1 MTDWKKLK
9 VAELKEECK
18 ARDIPLA
25 GIKLKQQYIDKLEE
39 YESNSAR
46 ESDPSV
52 PADAPDDTVRDKD
65 PEGAEPS
72 NGHAPAEAVKDAEP
86 ALVQGIEESGK
97 DGAGADAPGNNAHE
111 VERSHSPAGEEP
123 AQNEPDEDGQAEVH
137 MAATTSSPATP
148 GHDSA
153 QSPPIDLADDQRKR
167 KRRSATPAPT
177 AEEVA
182 LKRARIENDNPVSE
196 RTDAAANAHGE
207 AEVSPKP
214 LDVSEPAD
222 NRSAVVNADTEA
234 SSPQPAP
241 ADSSKTDTAK
251 DESEARTRP
260 DREPSPIPDVAPS
273 IHPPTSSLYIRNF
286 KRPLHIPTLK
296 EHVANLAQSGSE
308 PGHSKIKTFYLDGIR
323 SHAFISFT
331 SPSAASRV
339 RAAMH
344 RTRFPDEPL
353 REPLFVD
360 YIPDDIVQDW
370 IEQETGSGFG
380 RGGNNKRFEVVY
392 SKGPNGV
399 EVSLQDDESST
410 RKRAAIPPPRNAP
423 SNAPRAPAAAGV
435 HPDRAGFLTREDRK
449 LPFPERPKKAESG
462 ETGFKELDELFSFTK
477 AKPKLYYKPVAP
489 EVVDDRLDMI
499 KGLHAG
505 HADMGRSGD
514 EGMKRY
520 TFETIRGRQEWVDK
534 GPEFGHGQRGLAIL
548 RGERGQSVS
557 EERENAQAEHISR
570 QQIVKEKEEN
580 VASEPENPFAK
591 LVSDQQVF
599 TVPSFTLESG
609 VTLKQVPV
617 AYTTRGKL
625 SDQGDNA
632 LVVCHALSGSADVAD
647 WWGPLLGGPGQAFD
661 VSRFFVV
668 CLNSLGSPY
677 GSASPVTFKDGN
689 PELGRY
695 GPEFP
700 LTTIRDDVR
709 IHKIVL
715 DSLGVKQIA
724 AAVGGSMG
732 GMLVLEYAYF
742 GKDYVRTIC
751 PIATSARHSAWGI
764 SWGEAQR
771 QAIYS
776 DPKYEDGYYSFDDPP
791 ASGLG
796 AARMS
801 ALLTYRSRDSFEA
814 RFGRNAP
821 DLSKK
826 ASVHQDA
833 ATPNQNEHWQI
844 HNHGHLRAKGSR
856 PPSRSGEQQEAV
868 TFQDPQF
875 SGTQEFPV
883 VVLSRKTNRPT
894 THYFSAQ
901 SYLRYQ
907 GNKFI
912 SRFDANCYIAITR
925 KLDTHDV
932 ARGRAPTVKE
942 ALGQIEQPTLVLGIE
957 SDGLFTIAEQEEIAE
972 NIPNGKLGKIES
984 PEGHDA
990 FLLQFE
996 QVNKYLLAFFREH
1009 LPDIMS
1015 RPGLSGSG
1023 DGQVQDGVA
1032 KLTKSIRINSPMAPK
1047 VFITGVTGY
1056 IGGDVLYALVEK
1068 HPDWE
1073 ITALVRNEDKG
1084 SKVTAAFPKVKLVYG
1099 TNESAGDA
1107 IEAEVAK
1114 ADIVYHFA
1122 GSADDVPGTTAI
1134 IKGLQRK
1141 KSNNNSE
1148 GTPAFYIHT
1157 SGTGILAHE
1166 TTATGRFG
1174 DDFPHVYND
1183 GDEGIG
1189 ELTSLPDYALH
1200 RNVDKL
1206 VLAAGSDTVKTAIVS
1221 PPTIYGPGRGPD
1233 NKRSIQVYRATEAIL
1248 KNKRAFVVGKGE
1260 NVWHQV
1266 HVQDLSD
1273 LYVALGEAA
1282 ASGSPDGSPATWNEQ
1297 GYYLAEN
1304 GTFVWGRILR
1314 EVANEAHKQGYLP
1327 DPKAD
1332 GHSPAEV
1339 DKFFARG
1346 AYLVGTTSRGEA
1358 IRARKL
1364 LGWKPH
1370 RPSLQDL
1377 IPDIVASEAKALGLT
1392 PDKAT

>member
-25 GIKLKQQYIDKLEE
+25 GVKLKQQYVDKLEE
-39 YESNSAR
+39 YESRDAL
-46 ESDPSV
+46 ESDPNALANV
-52 PADAPDDTVRDKD
+52 PVESARDHG
-65 PEGAEPS
+65 PEGAEPL
-72 NGHAPAEAVKDAEP
+72 NGDAPTEAGKAEKPALAQGKEDCAKDEAEP
-86 ALVQGIEESGK
+86 DLRESDVQE
-97 DGAGADAPGNNAHE
+97 A
-111 VERSHSPAGEEP
+111 ERLDPPAGDEP
-123 AQNEPDEDGQAEVH
+123 AQKELDEDEALVNKDSEDKKEQMETEDKPDGQSIANTEAAAAVVRAEEQMETEDQPDGENIANTEPAAAVVR
-137 MAATTSSPATP
+137 AEEQTGDPDRPEEVPLATTTATP
-148 GHDSA
+148 PTSGHDSA
-153 QSPPIDLADDQRKR
+153 QIPPIEPSDEQRKR

-177 AEEVA
+177 ADEVA
-182 LKRARIENDNPVSE
+182 LKRARIESDNPITAKAAEAANASGETDVLSKSSDVAE
-196 RTDAAANAHGE
+196 PAGDRSAGVEADQEASSLPAPAEDSKTETGKDDAAAR
-207 AEVSPKP
+207 
-214 LDVSEPAD
+214 SE
-222 NRSAVVNADTEA
+222 
-234 SSPQPAP
+234 
-241 ADSSKTDTAK
+241 
-251 DESEARTRP
+251 
-260 DREPSPIPDVAPS
+260 REPSPMPDVAPS

-296 EHVANLAQSGSE
+296 EHVANLAQSRSE
-308 PGHSKIKTFYLDGIR
+308 PGDNKIKTFYLDGIR

-331 SPSAASRV
+331 STSAASRV

-344 RTRFPDEPL
+344 KTRFPDEPL

-360 YIPDDIVQDW
+360 YIPDDRVQDW

-392 SKGPNGV
+392 SKGPHGV
-399 EVSLQDDESST
+399 EVSLQDGEAS
-410 RKRAAIPPPRNAP
+410 RKRPAIPPPRNAP

-435 HPDRAGFLTREDRK
+435 HPDRAGFLAREDRK
-449 LPFPERPKKAESG
+449 LPFPERPKKAEAG
-462 ETGFKELDELFSFTK
+462 ETGFKELDELFSSTK
-477 AKPKLYYKPVAP
+477 AKPKLYYKPVSP

-534 GPEFGHGQRGLAIL
+534 GPEFGHGQRGLAML
-548 RGERGQSVS
+548 RGERGRGQSVS
-557 EERENAQAEHISR
+557 EEQENPQAERVSH
-570 QQIVKEKEEN
+570 QQAVGGKEEN
-580 VASEPENPFAK
+580 VSPEPENPFAK
-591 LVSDQQVF
+591 LVNDQQIF
-599 TVPSFTLESG
+599 IVPSFTLESG

-617 AYTTRGKL
+617 AYTTRGTL
-625 SDQGDNA
+625 SEKGDNA
-632 LVVCHALSGSADVAD
+632 LIACHALSGSADVAD

-689 PELGRY
+689 PALGRY

-700 LTTIRDDVR
+700 LTTVRDDVR

-732 GMLVLEYAYF
+732 GMLVLEYAYL

-791 ASGLG
+791 AAGLG

-826 ASVHQDA
+826 PSVHQDA

-844 HNHGHLRAKGSR
+844 HNHGHSRAKGSR
-856 PPSRSGEQQEAV
+856 PPSRGSEQHEAA

-932 ARGRAPTVKE
+932 ARGRATTVKE
-942 ALGQIEQPTLVLGIE
+942 ALSQIEQPALVLGIE

-1009 LPDIMS
+1009 LPDIMAK
-1015 RPGLSGSG
+1015 PGLAGSS
-1023 DGQVQDGVA
+1023 DGEVKDGVA
-1032 KLTKSIRINSPMAPK
+1032 QLTKSST
-1047 VFITGVTGY
+1047 FG
-1056 IGGDVLYALVEK
+1056 
-1068 HPDWE
+1068 
-1073 ITALVRNEDKG
+1073 
-1084 SKVTAAFPKVKLVYG
+1084 
-1099 TNESAGDA
+1099 
-1107 IEAEVAK
+1107 EAEVE
-1114 ADIVYHFA
+1114 D
-1122 GSADDVPGTTAI
+1122 
-1134 IKGLQRK
+1134 
-1141 KSNNNSE
+1141 
-1148 GTPAFYIHT
+1148 
-1157 SGTGILAHE
+1157 
-1166 TTATGRFG
+1166 
-1174 DDFPHVYND
+1174 
-1183 GDEGIG
+1183 
-1189 ELTSLPDYALH
+1189 LTD
-1200 RNVDKL
+1200 
-1206 VLAAGSDTVKTAIVS
+1206 
-1221 PPTIYGPGRGPD
+1221 
-1233 NKRSIQVYRATEAIL
+1233 
-1248 KNKRAFVVGKGE
+1248 
-1260 NVWHQV
+1260 W
-1266 HVQDLSD
+1266 
-1273 LYVALGEAA
+1273 
-1282 ASGSPDGSPATWNEQ
+1282 
-1297 GYYLAEN
+1297 
-1304 GTFVWGRILR
+1304 
-1314 EVANEAHKQGYLP
+1314 
-1327 DPKAD
+1327 
-1332 GHSPAEV
+1332 
-1339 DKFFARG
+1339 
-1346 AYLVGTTSRGEA
+1346 
-1358 IRARKL
+1358 
-1364 LGWKPH
+1364 
-1370 RPSLQDL
+1370 
-1377 IPDIVASEAKALGLT
+1377 
-1392 PDKAT
+1392 